1 MPLLC
6 VASPKGGVGKT
17 TLAANLAWELARAG
31 KQVMAL
37 DLDPQNALRLHFGM
51 KLQNGHGVMP
61 ILRQERHWKL
71 ALQQTPSSVL
81 LLPHGR
87 VDIQAALTLAEMMRL
102 DPGLVARMIEEI
114 LVDAKTILIVD
125 TPPGPSAALSAILP
139 ITDFLVTVMLADA
152 TSVALIP
159 AVKDGSAY
167 GRGNVAGLQERHGFV
182 LNQVNLLSR
191 LSRATTDAVSSHLGK
206 QLLGTISRD
215 ETVAEAIACQ
225 QSVSGYRPVS
235 RAAQDIAL
243 LSSTIDER
251 LTAIAAMSTA
261 YAETRRGYAGLAS

>member
-61 ILRQERHWKL
+61 IMRQERHWKL

-87 VDIQAALTLAEMMRL
+87 VEPRCGHAQHDRRSALH
-102 DPGLVARMIEEI
+102 
-114 LVDAKTILIVD
+114 
-125 TPPGPSAALSAILP
+125 
-139 ITDFLVTVMLADA
+139 
-152 TSVALIP
+152 
-159 AVKDGSAY
+159 
-167 GRGNVAGLQERHGFV
+167 AGQHHGD
-182 LNQVNLLSR
+182 LH
-191 LSRATTDAVSSHLGK
+191 RAGHH
-206 QLLGTISRD
+206 
-215 ETVAEAIACQ
+215 
-225 QSVSGYRPVS
+225 
-235 RAAQDIAL
+235 
-243 LSSTIDER
+243 
-251 LTAIAAMSTA
+251 
-261 YAETRRGYAGLAS
+261 AG